1 MGITVNG
8 VSLIEILKK
17 RQRPSDNK
25 LSPGRKNSNK
35 NKKNTSQLTP
45 STSRGA
51 DIRKFL
57 QGKKEDNN
65 THEEEEK
72 GRQRDKRE
80 ENERQHAGKED
91 NVITEDNRGCLE
103 KFEKFNSRKKTFV
116 NSQKGGG
123 FQTNLDKFV
132 RLSEGVKCL
141 IANGYCNTH
150 NVKVMREVTVKK
162 MSIADDKGK
171 VTWPMREVTIL
182 VCPAS
187 NTRLPGSSDTA
198 IVKQVSEIG
207 TTNGKQPKFRKTDVN

>member
-1 MGITVNG
+1 MKDKENSGSRDEDKN
-8 VSLIEILKK
+8 
-17 RQRPSDNK
+17 RK
-25 LSPGRKNSNK
+25 LE
-35 NKKNTSQLTP
+35 TL
-45 STSRGA
+45 A
-51 DIRKFL
+51 
-57 QGKKEDNN
+57 
-65 THEEEEK
+65 EK
-72 GRQRDKRE
+72 
-80 ENERQHAGKED
+80 ERQHANKED

-132 RLSEGVKCL
+132 RLSVGVKCL

-171 VTWPMREVTIL
+171 VTWPMREVTVL

-198 IVKQVSEIG
+198 IVNQVSEIG
-207 TTNGKQPKFRKTDVN
+207 TTNGKQPKFRKTDGN